1 LGSQYFV
8 NLMKSSDYLP
18 NKYSVSDTYCTPD
31 NAGVYTTFPTL
42 YFYLKLVGIFAAAND
57 EAVKGMLND
66 SAWIRASAQ
75 IFRSWEKAGGKI
87 CIDGLDNLK
96 KNDGPVVFVGNHMS
110 SHETLMLACVIHPVK
125 RVLYIMKKS
134 LLNFPLFG
142 EVTKARDPI
151 VVGRENPREDLQIV
165 LNEGKKRLEK
175 GKSIIIFPQKT
186 RTKFFNEK
194 EFNSLGVKLAQRN
207 KVPIIPIAVLTDA
220 WENGKLIKDFGKL
233 HMDRVVRYSFG
244 QPIEVKNP
252 AEAHQQSIEFI
263 KSKLIEWGREDLI
276 VKD

>member
-1 LGSQYFV
+1 M
-8 NLMKSSDYLP
+8 NSSDYLP

-31 NAGVYTTFPTL
+31 NSGVYTLFPTL
-42 YFYLKLVGIFAAAND
+42 YFYLKLVGIFATAND
-57 EAVKGMLND
+57 EAVKGRLND
-66 SAWIRASAQ
+66 SAWIRASDQ

-96 KNDGPVVFVGNHMS
+96 KTEGPVVFVGNHMS

-125 RVLYIMKKS
+125 RVIYIMKKN

-142 EVTKARDPI
+142 AVTAARDPI

-165 LNEGKKRLEK
+165 MREGKKRLEN
-175 GKSIIIFPQKT
+175 GTSIIVFPQKT

-207 KVPIIPIAVLTDA
+207 NVPIIPIALLTDA

-233 HMDRVVRYSFG
+233 RMERTVRYSFG
-244 QPIEVKNP
+244 EPIEVKNT
-252 AEAHQQSIEFI
+252 ADAHQKTIDFI
-263 KSKLIEWGREDLI
+263 KNKLIEWGREDLI
-276 VKD
+276 VKE